1 MALSD
6 SCNEN
11 EMQCQIYMM
20 NLAAILQFHRFR
32 ISGAE
37 WLIGKLPQN
46 QTHTPTN
53 SYIYMSNVHTAEFN
67 DEKKNDE
74 KRETKHQKKEH

>member
-11 EMQCQIYMM
+11 ECQIYMM

-53 SYIYMSNVHTAEFN
+53 PYIYMSNVHTAEFN
-67 DEKKNDE
+67 DEKK
-74 KRETKHQKKEH
+74 KMMKKERQNIKKRNID